1 MTQRLPRLHAF
12 ALLLTLLVPPLLAQD
27 KAPKPEPD
35 KAGSK
40 QAGGKVDF
48 AAQVLPILEKNCFK
62 CHRSPYTDDTGK
74 PRRPKGGVALDTK
87 DGITT
92 SKKGKVVV
100 AKKPDE
106 SKMIAAISLPK
117 DDEDRM
123 PPAKEADPL
132 PKEQIDLLRK
142 WVEQG
147 AEFGSWTG
155 VDKGKDKGKDQKPG
169 DGKPDG
175 KPADGKPGEKG
186 KTPGKDAPAHG
197 GEKGHEAGHDGGHDA
212 EHDELL
218 EVAGDLEPLADAV
231 KEQLQRDHAFVE
243 PLTRDCALVRVSFLG
258 NESLVDDDTLKVL
271 DAARAH
277 IGELVLAR
285 TNVTDAGCA
294 AIAKLPHL
302 VRLDLRQTR
311 VGDAGVR
318 ALASARHLR
327 SLNLFGSQVGDAGVA
342 ALAQCTTLRDVYLWQ
357 TPAAAAA
364 VVALQHELPDAR
376 IVFSADLPEPLT
388 DVPQRGGRG
397 KR

>member
-1 MTQRLPRLHAF
+1 MLTMTQRLPRLRAF
-12 ALLLTLLVPPLLAQD
+12 ALLLSFLVPPLAAQD
-27 KAPKPEPD
+27 KTPKPEPD
-35 KAGSK
+35 KGTK
-40 QAGGKVDF
+40 QASGKIDF

-62 CHRSPYTDDTGK
+62 CHRSPYTDEAGK
-74 PRRPKGGVALDTK
+74 PRRPKGGVVLDTK

-100 AKKPDE
+100 AKKPGE

-123 PPAKEADPL
+123 PPAKEAADPL
-132 PKEQIDLLRK
+132 PKEQIELLRK

-155 VDKGKDKGKDQKPG
+155 KDKGKDQKPG
-169 DGKPDG
+169 DAKPGD
-175 KPADGKPGEKG
+175 AKPGEKG
-186 KTPGKDAPAHG
+186 KTPAPGKDAPAPG
-197 GEKGHEAGHDGGHDA
+197 GDKGHEGGHEGGHDA
-212 EHDELL
+212 GDDELREL
-218 EVAGDLEPLADAV
+218 AADLEPLEKDARA
-231 KEQLQRDHAFVE
+231 QLRRVHALTE
-243 PLTRDCALVRVSFLG
+243 PLVDDCELLRVSFLG
-258 NESLVDDDTLKVL
+258 SESLVDDDTLAAL
-271 DAARAH
+271 DVAKQH

-318 ALASARHLR
+318 ALAAAPHLR

-342 ALAQCTTLRDVYLWQ
+342 ALAQCKTLRDVYLWQ

-388 DVPQRGGRG
+388 DTPQRGGRG